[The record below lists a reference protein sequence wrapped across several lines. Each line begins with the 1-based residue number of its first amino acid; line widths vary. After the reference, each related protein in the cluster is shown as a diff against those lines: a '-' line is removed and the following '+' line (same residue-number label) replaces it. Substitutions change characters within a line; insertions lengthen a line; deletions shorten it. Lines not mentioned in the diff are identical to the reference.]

1 MRYAILFLFLTL
13 MSACGSLKSGADGAI
28 TAAKENGVGVVAGV
42 WMAQQLGYLKPEFLA
57 GALVAYAIYD
67 PLAPTWDIRVIELD
81 AEHRRIDLGM
91 KRLSTGGDGEAHRI
105 FVRTAG
111 SLVEKAGYAGYEELR
126 YEEGIDSTRPFARRI
141 AGGEIRLLKSR
152 QFPEM

>member
-1 MRYAILFLFLTL
+1 MKHAILLLLLALT
-13 MSACGSLKSGADGAI
+13 SACGSLKSGANSAVTTVNDSA
-28 TAAKENGVGVVAGV
+28 GVIGGV

-67 PLAPTWDIRVIELD
+67 PLAPTWDIQIIELD
-81 AEHRRIDLGM
+81 ADHRRIDLGM
-91 KRLSTGGDGEAHRI
+91 KRLSTGGDGEAHRL
-105 FVRTAG
+105 FARTANR
-111 SLVEKAGYAGYEELR
+111 LVEKAGYAGYEELR
-126 YEEGIDSTRPFARRI
+126 YEEGIDSTRPWARRI

>member
-1 MRYAILFLFLTL
+1 MKYAIIFLLLTL
-13 MSACGSLKSGADGAI
+13 TSACSSLKSGADSAV
-28 TAAKENGVGVVAGV
+28 TAVKENGAGVAGGV
-42 WMAQQLGYLKPEFLA
+42 WMAQQLGYLKPEFFA

-67 PLAPTWDIRVIELD
+67 PLAPTWNIRVVELG
-81 AEHRRIDLGM
+81 AEHRRIELGM

-105 FVRTAG
+105 FARTAG
-111 SLVEKAGYAGYEELR
+111 TLVEKAGYAGYEELR
-126 YEEGIDSTRPFARRI
+126 YEEGIDSTRPFASRI